1 MKNFVLDTNII
12 VFLVR
17 DQTRSN
23 AIELIGLHETDRRF
37 IISIVTIGELESFG
51 LQNKWGRRKFAKMND
66 ILDDIVTVSLEYESI
81 LENYAQIDAFSQ
93 GRHPSKK
100 LNDSSRNMGKNDL
113 WIAATVAAID
123 ATLITT
129 DTDFDHFDGQFIDL
143 VRIKREELL

>member
-1 MKNFVLDTNII
+1 MRNFVLDTDII
-12 VFLVR
+12 VSLVR
-17 DQTRSN
+17 DQTRRN
-23 AIELIGLHETDRRF
+23 TIELIGLHEDDRRF

-51 LQNKWGRRKFAKMND
+51 LQNKWGRRKLAKMND

-113 WIAATVAAID
+113 RIAATAAAID

-129 DTDFDHFDGQFIDL
+129 DADFDHLDGQFIDL